1 MLFPE
6 NPWESVPFQVKLF
19 NCEESQSILM
29 HHIPLWVRI
38 PIIKRDDLFDPKL
51 TIPFGC
57 GNLNGAGRKVN
68 GEGSCYMWLMNL
80 LGEQEPF
87 IKSCCTCLGNI
98 YTRPSILLLLHL
110 LPLSF
115 LSLSLSLFISFF
127 LSFSLFLHQF
137 DFVFVAVAVGLWF
150 IYSVPK
156 SISNR
161 VHFKC
166 GSFLTWYLT
175 HSEHR
180 HGKIV
185 VFIENNKIC

>member
-98 YTRPSILLLLHL
+98 YTRPSILLLHHL

-127 LSFSLFLHQF
+127 LSFFLSFSPSVWLCFRCCCCWVMIYLLGSKIYFESSSFQMWIIFDMVSHSLRTPP
-137 DFVFVAVAVGLWF
+137 W
-150 IYSVPK
+150 
-156 SISNR
+156 
-161 VHFKC
+161 
-166 GSFLTWYLT
+166 
-175 HSEHR
+175 
-180 HGKIV
+180 
-185 VFIENNKIC
+185 ENSGIHWK